1 MANLLDKCAECG
13 QDFYGTHFANCS
25 KEADLD
31 MCGVC
36 DRFYHN
42 QGKTINNQCVCERE
56 KVMTCDNC
64 DAGNSATHTVIT
76 TKGELA
82 LCESCYND

>member
-13 QDFYGTHFANCS
+13 EDFYGTHSASCS
-25 KEADLD
+25 KEEDLD

-42 QGKTINNQCVCERE
+42 QGKTIDNQCVCERE
-56 KVMTCDNC
+56 
-64 DAGNSATHTVIT
+64 GN
-76 TKGELA
+76 
-82 LCESCYND
+82 